1 MRPLE
6 TCVLFRGFTL
16 LGLLIGGCTG
26 VVGGT
31 PPGGGKGTGA
41 GGSTSSTGSGG
52 TGGSKGGV
60 TGSGGIGPGSGS
72 GGTGLSIGGGGSGG
86 VVTGTGSGAGNGTA
100 VACDGLTSRRLRPMT
115 IREYSNV
122 VSDLLGAAASAAVT
136 VALPADNL
144 VTGFDNQGNQAPW
157 SVSSM
162 VSDTSD
168 LAASLASQAN
178 PTTLAPCATAA
189 GSATCL
195 QTFMRSFAS
204 KAYGRPLADDEFTR
218 LSTVANMGQDY
229 ATSVRLVVE
238 FVLQSPNTLYVSEL
252 GDPAAPAN
260 PGKPIA
266 LTQYEVASQLSLLL
280 TGTRPDA
287 TLLAAAQATGFTNP
301 NDILTQA
308 QRLLATTPAKNTLQR
323 FIGGWM
329 DMSPVADA
337 LKDTMVFPTLTPTIL
352 TAMQQEFDQFVTTQ
366 LNGGDGTVSSFMTA
380 SSTNVPA
387 ALASIYGTDML
398 PTGLDP
404 KHRKGILSLP
414 AVLTIHS
421 GSNHSGPV
429 ERGLLVRRQLL
440 CQYVPAPPPDVVMQL
455 ATNGNPLESGDTTT
469 TTRQKLEKVHID
481 NVSCAA
487 CHNSFDP
494 IGFGFE
500 QMDGIGRFRTMENGQ
515 VVDSTGQLTSTAAVD
530 GSNVDGAFE
539 GPAQLAGMLAQSK
552 LLEACMAEHFFSFAQ
567 ARPVEDSDKCVSN
580 DWATS
585 FSQGGGHVKDLVLT
599 SVTHTTFVT
608 RKDDR

>member
-1 MRPLE
+1 MRPLP
-6 TCVLFRGFTL
+6 TGTLFRGFTL
-16 LGLLIGGCTG
+16 FGLLLGGCTG
-26 VVGGT
+26 TVGG
-31 PPGGGKGTGA
+31 PAAGTGSGA
-41 GGSTSSTGSGG
+41 SSGTSSGGNTSTTGSGG
-52 TGGSKGGV
+52 TGGSKLGGAGSGGASNGSGGAGLTIGGGASGGV
-60 TGSGGIGPGSGS
+60 TGAGA
-72 GGTGLSIGGGGSGG
+72 GTGT
-86 VVTGTGSGAGNGTA
+86 VA
-100 VACDGLTSRRLRPMT
+100 ACDGLTTRRLRPLT
-115 IREYSNV
+115 IREYTNV
-122 VSDLLGAAASAAVT
+122 VANLLGPTARTAVT
-136 VALPADNL
+136 TALPADNL

-157 SVSSM
+157 SLSSM
-162 VSDTSD
+162 QEDTSD
-168 LAASLASQAN
+168 LAASLASQAV

-195 QTFMRSFAS
+195 QTFIRSFAS

-218 LSTVANMGQDY
+218 ISTVANMGQDY

-238 FVLQSPNTLYVSEL
+238 LVLQSPNTLYVSEL

-266 LTQYEVASQLSLLL
+266 LTQYEIASQLSLLL
-280 TGTRPDA
+280 TGNRPDD
-287 TLLAAAQATGFTNP
+287 TLMAAAQTTGFTNP

-308 QRLLATTPAKNTLQR
+308 QRLLATAPAQDTLAR

-329 DMSPVADA
+329 DMTPLADT
-337 LKDTMVFPTLTPTIL
+337 LKDTSVFPTLTPTIL
-352 TAMQQEFDQFVTTQ
+352 TAMQQEFDQFVKTQ
-366 LNGGDGTVSSFMTA
+366 LNGGDGTVSSFMTGT
-380 SSTNVPA
+380 STNVPT
-387 ALASIYGTDML
+387 ALASIYGADL
-398 PTGLDP
+398 LQSGLDP

-421 GSNHSGPV
+421 GANHSGPV

-440 CQYVPAPPPDVVMQL
+440 CQYIPAPPPDVVSRI
-455 ATNGNPLESGDTTT
+455 ANNNPLDSNDAAT
-469 TTRQKLEKVHID
+469 TTRQKLEKIHLD
-481 NVSCAA
+481 DVSCAA

-515 VVDSTGQLTSTAAVD
+515 VVDSTGQLTSTAAAD
-530 GSNVDGAFE
+530 GSNVDGPFE
-539 GPAQLAGMLAQSK
+539 GPAQLANMLSQSK

-567 ARPVEDSDKCVSN
+567 ARPVEDADKCVSK
-580 DWATS
+580 DWGAS